1 MERFEAAQPL
11 EAVQAFGSLRARDA
25 HDVPALL
32 GKLWSFLSGQ
42 SSDLILSAA
51 YSGAEL
57 LLAVFLS
64 VLCCAL
70 ADAEIVSFIA
80 AVSVSLVCINGV
92 SSCYAVGKQ
101 ALQTLSDYSHVL
113 LPCLA
118 TAAAA
123 GGAWT
128 SASAKYAA
136 STLFLDL
143 LISAEQGFALPLL
156 YGYAATVI
164 TASLTEHPVLT
175 GIAGLIKQLVKWS
188 LILLTTCFTVYLSVT
203 GILSGT
209 VDAAAAKTA
218 KTVIAGALPVV
229 GKIISDAS
237 SAILSGVQMIRNGVG
252 VIGLLA
258 ILAVCASPYL
268 TLGSHYLV
276 YQIVGSLS
284 ASFGDKRIGNVIKG
298 VGDIYAFLLGIVG
311 SVSIML
317 FVSVISLMK
326 AVNGT

>member
-1 MERFEAAQPL
+1 M
-11 EAVQAFGSLRARDA
+11 
-25 HDVPALL
+25 
-32 GKLWSFLSGQ
+32 
-42 SSDLILSAA
+42 
-51 YSGAEL
+51 
-57 LLAVFLS
+57 
-64 VLCCAL
+64 
-70 ADAEIVSFIA
+70 
-80 AVSVSLVCINGV
+80 
-92 SSCYAVGKQ
+92 
-101 ALQTLSDYSHVL
+101 
-113 LPCLA
+113 
-118 TAAAA
+118 
-123 GGAWT
+123 
-128 SASAKYAA
+128 
-136 STLFLDL
+136 
-143 LISAEQGFALPLL
+143 ISAEQGFALPLL

-229 GKIISDAS
+229 GKIVSDAS
-237 SAILSGVQMIRNGVG
+237 SAILSGVQILRNGVG
-252 VIGLLA
+252 IIGLLA
-258 ILAVCASPYL
+258 ILAVCVSPYL

-311 SVSIML
+311 GRKWHSI
-317 FVSVISLMK
+317 
-326 AVNGT
+326 